1 MWWIIAPSSNRD
13 IMFQFESIDLP
24 FSKNCTDTDH
34 VVISEKI
41 PHELAGKNFGMLRI
55 EYFMKLS

>member
-1 MWWIIAPSSNRD
+1 
-13 IMFQFESIDLP
+13 MFQFESIDLP

-41 PHELAGKNFGMLRI
+41 PHELAGKNFGMLRKG
-55 EYFMKLS
+55 YFMELS